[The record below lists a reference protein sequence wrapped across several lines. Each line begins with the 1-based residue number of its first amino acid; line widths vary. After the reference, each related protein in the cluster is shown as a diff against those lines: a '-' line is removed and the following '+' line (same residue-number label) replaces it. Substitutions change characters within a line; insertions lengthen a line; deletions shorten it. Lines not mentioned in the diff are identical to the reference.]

1 MLRKGLVAGL
11 VAGLIVCVLAS
22 VCFALVETDNPLL
35 GVLRQ
40 EEFTVVQDLSFVHAQ
55 KSGLPTLEIRDGADN
70 SAYEVSSRLNT
81 MLFSGT
87 HARQLE
93 RFVRERRGAW
103 DGLALEADSE
113 ARFLMVRW
121 KMPTSRDAEVYRRQF
136 AEWRSKIA

>member
-1 MLRKGLVAGL
+1 M
-11 VAGLIVCVLAS
+11 LAS

-40 EEFTVVQDLSFVHAQ
+40 EKFNVVQDLGIIHVQ
-55 KSGLPTLEIRDGADN
+55 KLGLPTMEIRDGADN

-93 RFVRERRGAW
+93 RFVRDRGGVW
-103 DGLALEADSE
+103 DGLTLE

-136 AEWRSKIA
+136 AEWRSKIAA

>member
-1 MLRKGLVAGL
+1 MLRTGL
-11 VAGLIVCVLAS
+11 VAGLIVCMLAS

-35 GVLRQ
+35 GVLKQ
-40 EEFTVVQDLSFVHAQ
+40 EGFTVVQDLSFVHAQ

-70 SAYEVSSRLNT
+70 SAYEMSSRLNT

-87 HARQLE
+87 HARQLA
-93 RFVRERRGAW
+93 RFVRDRGGVW
-103 DGLALEADSE
+103 DGLALEADPE